1 VSNLSDL
8 LPAGAS
14 GKTIEAV
21 ATANI
26 TSKAPVILNSAGTVT
41 PISETSTTRAI
52 PEGAKAEILGTENK
66 YAAIAYDPVSGKA
79 ICTWRNNEGADEY
92 GRLSVG
98 TVSGTTIT
106 WNTSVVFDSTNLANE
121 YHTVAFDP
129 NTTNSFVIHYGRSG
143 STWDIAGTVS
153 GTSASV
159 GTSVRVR
166 TATAQ
171 GLAPTLAWN
180 PNQAGEYAAI
190 YKDDGSS
197 ANNIYV
203 YIGTVTG
210 NSISQGATNL
220 LAASAHDGCGIA
232 WNKGVN
238 DELAVIWR
246 THGNQYVYVC
256 RGTVSGASIAYGT
269 ISVLSSSNNGFMP
282 NISFDDNVTGS
293 FVWQYFS
300 STDTESKSGAGTLS
314 GDTWTIGATQVTPD
328 SDSSNLVYLSPIHFS
343 QTTAGVGAGCWY
355 GTNGSTYGARA
366 AAFSVS
372 GTTLTWGTSS
382 VIDTGDSPVA
392 TSPRMSFN
400 PQDAGS
406 FITCNGETSAAGY
419 DTNTYLSR
427 IAISSSNLTAANF
440 VGIADAAIS
449 SSATGTIVVQ
459 GGTATGVSLD
469 PYFSLGTPVVYETA
483 TTYYT
488 ASTYDSTND
497 KTVICYRDNGNGGAG
512 TAIVGT
518 VSGTTISYG
527 TAVVFDSGS
536 TNQMSATFDTNSG
549 KIVIVYEDADA
560 SQQGTAVVGT
570 VSGTGISFGTP
581 VVFKGSETGGPPV
594 VTYDST
600 AQKVVVVY
608 NVNSTTNKGHAIV
621 GTVSGTSISFGTE
634 VIFKNDIYNS
644 QFGVAYDANADRTVI
659 TYQKNGG
666 NGTAIVG
673 TVSGTGISF
682 GTEVVYNSAD
692 STGNNAVYDPDS
704 QKVVIAFVTVGVGKG
719 VVGTVS
725 GTGISFGA
733 LATFAAS
740 DVAGGL
746 TNSNPIAY
754 DTAQDKVVLVYEDT
768 TANTLYAN
776 TGTVSGTSI
785 SFGTATTLTTNNTGY
800 AVVSYDPDVQ
810 RSVFAYADG
819 GSSDHGTAIVGTLSG
834 DLATGSK
841 YYVTTTGGYSTS
853 AGSPSVSAGLAIS
866 TTSLLL
872 NGDS

>member
-8 LPAGAS
+8 IPAGAS

-197 ANNIYV
+197 ANNIYA

-210 NSISQGATNL
+210 TSISQGATNL

-427 IAISSSNLTAANF
+427 IAISSSNVTATNF

-459 GGTATGVSLD
+459 GGTATGLSSL
-469 PYFSLGTPVVYETA
+469 T
-483 TTYYT
+483 
-488 ASTYDSTND
+488 
-497 KTVICYRDNGNGGAG
+497 
-512 TAIVGT
+512 
-518 VSGTTISYG
+518 
-527 TAVVFDSGS
+527 
-536 TNQMSATFDTNSG
+536 
-549 KIVIVYEDADA
+549 
-560 SQQGTAVVGT
+560 
-570 VSGTGISFGTP
+570 
-581 VVFKGSETGGPPV
+581 
-594 VTYDST
+594 
-600 AQKVVVVY
+600 
-608 NVNSTTNKGHAIV
+608 
-621 GTVSGTSISFGTE
+621 
-634 VIFKNDIYNS
+634 
-644 QFGVAYDANADRTVI
+644 
-659 TYQKNGG
+659 
-666 NGTAIVG
+666 
-673 TVSGTGISF
+673 
-682 GTEVVYNSAD
+682 
-692 STGNNAVYDPDS
+692 
-704 QKVVIAFVTVGVGKG
+704 
-719 VVGTVS
+719 
-725 GTGISFGA
+725 
-733 LATFAAS
+733 
-740 DVAGGL
+740 
-746 TNSNPIAY
+746 
-754 DTAQDKVVLVYEDT
+754 
-768 TANTLYAN
+768 
-776 TGTVSGTSI
+776 
-785 SFGTATTLTTNNTGY
+785 
-800 AVVSYDPDVQ
+800 
-810 RSVFAYADG
+810 
-819 GSSDHGTAIVGTLSG
+819 
-834 DLATGSK
+834 TGSK
-841 YYVTTTGGYSTS
+841 YYVQGDGTITTVSS
-853 AGSPSVSAGLAIS
+853 SVSAGLAIS

>member
-1 VSNLSDL
+1 VSKLSEL

-26 TSKAPVILNSAGTVT
+26 ASKAPVILNSAGTVS
-41 PISETSTTRAI
+41 PIVLS
-52 PEGAKAEILGTENK
+52 GAGLGTPVQFETGAIDSGAVSTVYDPDEQK
-66 YAAIAYDPVSGKA
+66 TVIAYSDSGNSSYGTAVVGTVTSDTTLSFGTPVVFESAGTESISATYDTAANKVV
-79 ICTWRNNEGADEY
+79 IVYADNGNSSY
-92 GRLSVG
+92 GTGIVG
-98 TVSGTTIT
+98 TVSGTTISFGT
-106 WNTSVVFDSTNLANE
+106 AVVFSSNDSRANCCIFE
-121 YHTVAFDP
+121 PNSGTVVVASKQF
-129 NTTNSFVIHYGRSG
+129 SG
-143 STWDIAGTVS
+143 LNRGDTHVGTVS
-153 GTSASV
+153 GTSISFGSSDTFLSTIPEYISMSYDPDNSNQILIVCRNDSNGYCTAVLAARSGGGMSFGTPVVILANSTYWTQTVYDTVQNKHVVFWSNQGSNYDGNVIVGTTSGTNVSFGSAVVWQAGSAGNGVQYTGACWDSVNNRIPMAYTLKAASDAASV
-159 GTSVRVR
+159 GYVLS
-166 TATAQ
+166 ATLDS
-171 GLAPTLAWN
+171 G
-180 PNQAGEYAAI
+180 
-190 YKDDGSS
+190 
-197 ANNIYV
+197 
-203 YIGTVTG
+203 GTVTFSAQTQFG
-210 NSISQGATNL
+210 TNL
-220 LAASAHDGCGIA
+220 SKLNGKCGNFAAFDTDQESM
-232 WNKGVN
+232 
-238 DELAVIWR
+238 
-246 THGNQYVYVC
+246 VY
-256 RGTVSGASIAYGT
+256 GYQSDQ
-269 ISVLSSSNNGFMP
+269 N
-282 NISFDDNVTGS
+282 
-293 FVWQYFS
+293 S
-300 STDTESKSGAGTLS
+300 ST
-314 GDTWTIGATQVTPD
+314 
-328 SDSSNLVYLSPIHFS
+328 
-343 QTTAGVGAGCWY
+343 
-355 GTNGSTYGARA
+355 
-366 AAFSVS
+366 
-372 GTTLTWGTSS
+372 
-382 VIDTGDSPVA
+382 
-392 TSPRMSFN
+392 
-400 PQDAGS
+400 
-406 FITCNGETSAAGY
+406 GY
-419 DTNTYLSR
+419 AL
-427 IAISSSNLTAANF
+427 AWQPSSSNLTASNF

-469 PYFSLGTPVVYETA
+469 SYFSLGTPVVYETA

-497 KTVICYRDNGNGGAG
+497 KTVICYRDNGNSGAG

-527 TAVVFDSGS
+527 TAVVFNSGS

-549 KIVIVYEDADA
+549 KIVIVYEDAAA
-560 SQQGTAVVGT
+560 SQRGTAVVGT
-570 VSGTGISFGTP
+570 VSGTSISFGTP
-581 VVFKGSETGGPPV
+581 VVFRASETGGPPV

-608 NVNSTTNKGHAIV
+608 NVDSTTNKGHAIV

-644 QFGVAYDANADRTVI
+644 QFGVAYDANANRTVI

-673 TVSGTGISF
+673 TVSGTSISF

-692 STGNNAVYDPDS
+692 SNGNNAVYDPDS
-704 QKVVIAFVTVGVGKG
+704 QKVVIVFDTVGVGKG

-740 DVAGGL
+740 GVANGL

-754 DTAQDKVVLVYEDT
+754 DTTQDKVVLVYEDT

-819 GSSDHGTAIVGTLSG
+819 GSSDHGTAIVGTLST

-841 YYVTTTGGYSTS
+841 YYVTSTGSYSTS
-853 AGSPSVSAGLAIS
+853 AGSPSVNAGLAIS
-866 TTSLLL
+866 TTALLL
-872 NGDS
+872 NGDT